1 MGLSPKK
8 HLGQHF
14 LEDLNHA
21 ANIVNQVP
29 LTPSLAVVEIGPGE
43 GVLTDMLV
51 QKFGNITAVE
61 VDDDA
66 VNLLSDRYAPEEL
79 TIIHSDVLRW
89 NMPKT
94 LHGPTHIVGNL
105 PYNISSP
112 IFFML
117 LENRGLVASGTFM
130 LQKEVAERICSGPGS
145 KKYGILSVLLGV
157 YFDCEYQFTV
167 PPEAFRPPPKVHSG
181 VITLTPIE
189 NPPEIDFPAFKT
201 LVKKAFNQRRKTLK
215 NALKGH
221 EGVELSAEDPRW
233 RLRAEQLSIAD
244 FVEMAGGENGAGILK
259 EG

>member
-1 MGLSPKK
+1 MNIMGLSPKK

-14 LEDLNHA
+14 LEDLTHA
-21 ANIVNQVP
+21 ANIVHQVP
-29 LTPSLAVVEIGPGE
+29 QDPSLPVVEIGPGE
-43 GVLTDMLV
+43 GVLTEMLI
-51 QKFGNITAVE
+51 QKFGHITAVE
-61 VDDDA
+61 VDDDS
-66 VNLLSDRYAPEEL
+66 VDLLTDRYPEKQL

-94 LHGPTHIVGNL
+94 LAGPTHIVGNL

-117 LENRGLVASGTFM
+117 LENRSLVASGTFM
-130 LQKEVAERICSGPGS
+130 LQKEVAERISSGPGS

-167 PPEAFRPPPKVHSG
+167 PPEAFRPPPKVQSG
-181 VITLTPIE
+181 VITLKPIAE
-189 NPPEIDFPAFKT
+189 PAEIDFPAFKT

-221 EGVELSAEDPRW
+221 EGVHLSADDPRW

-244 FVEMAGGENGAGILK
+244 FVEMAGGQ
-259 EG
+259 